1 MQVLY
6 VAQYKFRFRLMG
18 SSLAILLAHTKQ
30 HKKDKMKTTICKT
43 ISLFS
48 TLMYTEHEII
58 AGLFYLIL
66 ITIYKQ
72 ILLKTVLNKNVLL
85 YSEICIDNLNWH

>member
-1 MQVLY
+1 
-6 VAQYKFRFRLMG
+6 MG
-18 SSLAILLAHTKQ
+18 SSLAILLSKLAHTKQ
-30 HKKDKMKTTICKT
+30 HKNDPMKTTICKT